1 VSRAPLWRRYA
12 LEIIGFLRFVPT
24 ARAAALERLRRTS
37 PQAFLRDL
45 PMLLRIGLDE
55 YRRTRI
61 GARLLRQPDGIV
73 PPAPLAPYDA
83 WLAVNRWTA
92 SARDELAHRLS
103 ACAATLPKI
112 SVVMPVYNPPV
123 EFLDAAIRSV
133 LAQVY
138 ENWELCIADD
148 ASTIATVQQ
157 SLQRWQ
163 RADPRI
169 AVTFRAENGHISH
182 ASNSAAALATGD
194 FLVFLDHDDELSPD
208 ALGEVA
214 LFAAAQPDAD
224 FIYSDSDKIDTYGH
238 RYDPEFKPDWSPEL
252 LLSYKYFTHLC
263 AVRRSLFD
271 AVGGFR
277 PGFEGSQDHDLALRA
292 TEKARQVGHI
302 KQVLYHWRA
311 TTGSIA
317 TTATAKPAAFA
328 AGQRAVQ
335 EAFARRGLAAE
346 VERPDWAVA
355 GSLGIFA
362 ADFSD
367 DGPSVAILI
376 PTRNR
381 LATLRPCL
389 ESLRRTTYRNYR
401 IVIIDNESDDPETL
415 EFLRGCGHRVLRVA
429 TGGTFNFARL
439 NNQAVQATDAEYV
452 LFLNN
457 DTEVIEPR
465 WLSRMMGYAQ
475 LPGVGAVGGR
485 LLYPDGRIQHAGIVH
500 GLHHGLAGHAF
511 KLMASWETG
520 YLCHAKLTRN
530 YLAVTA
536 ACMVTPRRLFLDLG
550 GLDETTFGVAY
561 NDSDYCYRLI
571 ENGYRC
577 VYTAGAELVH
587 HEGSSRGFVDNPHEV
602 AAYRVRFRDRI
613 DPWYSPHL
621 SLDDELFRIAPRRLA
636 RAPLRRIRTC
646 VFSHFLNYTG
656 APLIQWEV
664 AEALTAQGV
673 IEPVV
678 ACVSDGPLR
687 ERYERIAAEIRIL
700 GEHPLAPVLGRPE
713 TYDEAMEALGHTM
726 RDEWKV
732 ELVYANTL
740 DTVFAVDAASRVGI
754 PIVWNIHESDGWEQ
768 NFYRYGPRLA
778 RRCVEAFA
786 KPYRVVFGCD
796 ATRGEYRFWN
806 TAHNFTTIRNPL
818 DLSALEAAAAALPQA
833 AARRALGIAD
843 DDLVVLIVGT
853 VCERKGQIDVVHALP
868 QLPAALRARVR
879 CFIVGDRPSDYSN
892 AVAAAIAALG
902 DGLSARVVTVPETPD
917 VVLYYRAADVFV
929 CASRMECYPRVTQEA
944 MALGLPM
951 VTTPVFGIFEQVR
964 HGINGLFYEPGRPD
978 QLAEA
983 LTRLL
988 VDDRLRQWMGSNA
1001 PVVLRGL
1008 NGFDETIARYAEI
1021 LREAYLAAQ

>member
-1 VSRAPLWRRYA
+1 MQKRGPRRDGVARRSIPAPSGGA
-12 LEIIGFLRFVPT
+12 TLEIIGFLRFVPT

-83 WLAVNRWTA
+83 WLAVNRWTS
-92 SARDELAHRLS
+92 SARDELVQRLS

-157 SLQRWQ
+157 SLHRWQ

-214 LFAAAQPDAD
+214 LFAAAQSDAD
-224 FIYSDSDKIDTYGH
+224 FIYSDSDKIDAYGH

-302 KQVLYHWRA
+302 PHMLYHWRA

-317 TTATAKPAAFA
+317 TSATAKPAAFA

-389 ESLRRTTYRNYR
+389 ESLARTVL
-401 IVIIDNESDDPETL
+401 IASS
-415 EFLRGCGHRVLRVA
+415 FLRSKWPGLQRSLRRIRARTCAPRAARRNRWNVQLCPPQQPGRAGDGRGVRALPQQRHRGHRAALAEPHDWLRTVA
-429 TGGTFNFARL
+429 RRRCGGR
-439 NNQAVQATDAEYV
+439 
-452 LFLNN
+452 
-457 DTEVIEPR
+457 PPP
-465 WLSRMMGYAQ
+465 LSRRPHSARRHR
-475 LPGVGAVGGR
+475 AV
-485 LLYPDGRIQHAGIVH
+485 V
-500 GLHHGLAGHAF
+500 HHGLAGHAF
-511 KLMASWETG
+511 KLVASWETG

-530 YLAVTA
+530 YSAVTA
-536 ACMVTPRRLFLDLG
+536 ACMVTPRRLFLDLV

-602 AAYRVRFRDRI
+602 AAYRVRFRDRT

-621 SLDDELFRIAPRRLA
+621 SLDDELFRIAPRRLV

-646 VFSHFLNYTG
+646 VFSHFLNFTG

-678 ACVSDGPLR
+678 ACVSDGPLG
-687 ERYERIAAEIRIL
+687 ERYERIGAQIRIL

-713 TYDEAMEALGHTM
+713 TYEQG
-726 RDEWKV
+726 WKRSAIPCATSGR
-732 ELVYANTL
+732 ELCTPTRSTRCSPSTL
-740 DTVFAVDAASRVGI
+740 PAASAS
-754 PIVWNIHESDGWEQ
+754 IVEHPSEGWNRISTLRAAPGALRQ
-768 NFYRYGPRLA
+768 
-778 RRCVEAFA
+778 AFA
-786 KPYRVVFGCD
+786 KPYRVVFG

-806 TAHNFTTIRNPL
+806 TAHNPTIHQPL
-818 DLSALEAAAAALPQA
+818 DLSALDAAAAALPRRGA
-833 AARRALGIAD
+833 SRARRRRPRG
-843 DDLVVLIVGT
+843 VVVGT
-853 VCERKGQIDVVHALP
+853 VCERKGQIDLGAVAP
-868 QLPAALRARVR
+868 PRRAARALR
-879 CFIVGDRPSDYSN
+879 CLIVGDRPSDYSS
-892 AVAAAIAALG
+892 AVAAAIAA
-902 DGLSARVVTVPETPD
+902 R
-917 VVLYYRAADVFV
+917 R
-929 CASRMECYPRVTQEA
+929 
-944 MALGLPM
+944 
-951 VTTPVFGIFEQVR
+951 
-964 HGINGLFYEPGRPD
+964 
-978 QLAEA
+978 
-983 LTRLL
+983 
-988 VDDRLRQWMGSNA
+988 
-1001 PVVLRGL
+1001 
-1008 NGFDETIARYAEI
+1008 
-1021 LREAYLAAQ
+1021 